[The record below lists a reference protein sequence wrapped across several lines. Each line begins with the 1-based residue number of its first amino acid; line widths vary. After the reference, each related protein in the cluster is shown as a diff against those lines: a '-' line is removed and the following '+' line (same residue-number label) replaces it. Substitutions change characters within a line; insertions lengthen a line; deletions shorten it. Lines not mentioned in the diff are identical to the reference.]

1 MMEEAGEV
9 EGEEVEVSVVSEEC
23 VPGAAAPWEGVL
35 ASWGEG
41 VAASALGEGVLTSLP
56 EASADRERAPVAVRM
71 ADLEAVEVAVEEEE
85 AVEERVAVGVGAE
98 EGVVASEFTTVS
110 SSTLV
115 TTVVVATSVTVATTL
130 VVFTTLRVTGTME
143 DRL

>member
-1 MMEEAGEV
+1 MEEAGEV

-41 VAASALGEGVLTSLP
+41 VAASALGVGVLAPL
-56 EASADRERAPVAVRM
+56 PVAVGL
-71 ADLEAVEVAVEEEE
+71 ADLEAAE
-85 AVEERVAVGVGAE
+85 AVEERVEVGVGAE

-130 VVFTTLRVTGTME
+130 VVFTTLWDTGTME